1 MYNYMKWPG
10 TADPYKRQKV
20 IRFLIITAIIGVSVA
35 AASAVIQLVINEN
48 NPLKACINDRTTPYR
63 VTATLELWVDGN
75 QAEIPANIGFV
86 EGEVGSWL
94 GSLSFLREWLESI
107 GFVEGEVGTCQRSM
121 YTLSNDGTIYAE
133 WEESYPFEIGH
144 FLWMWPFP
152 LRDMVQSES
161 IIYVNGERSDL
172 FINAPFQNGYHYK
185 AEFVSKEYDDSQDM
199 DFLPPSRDE

>member
-1 MYNYMKWPG
+1 MKWPG
-10 TADPYKRQKV
+10 TADPYKRQKT

-35 AASAVIQLVINEN
+35 AASAVIQLVINED

-63 VTATLELWVDGN
+63 VTATLELWVDSN
-75 QAEIPANIGFV
+75 QAEIPANVGFT
-86 EGEVGSWL
+86 EGEVGS
-94 GSLSFLREWLESI
+94 
-107 GFVEGEVGTCQRSM
+107 CQRTM
-121 YTLSNDGTIYAE
+121 YTLSDDGTIYAE

-144 FLWMWPFP
+144 FLWMWEFP

-161 IIYVNGERSDL
+161 VIYVNGERSDL